1 MILICVLCGIASMLM
16 YQRWG
21 EKKVEKKSFVKA
33 ILFNFLASLGIYSY
47 YIGYSLTEIEAALV
61 RISPNAL
68 YFSLMSFGVGVITV
82 CILLNCDKLRQNR
95 SVKLDYH
102 LTKIDKIVG
111 VVICVLA
118 FLVRFIGIDW
128 GNGESFH
135 PDEGNVVRPPI
146 YMAENNTLMS
156 EDTFYPAQLS
166 SKILSIIYK
175 VWMLIGSV
183 LGIEV
188 TDLSCVYIARAYI
201 VVLSVGIVVCVF
213 LIGNYL
219 KKHAGTF
226 AAAMVAFFLPFVH
239 AAHCVTGD
247 TVVAF
252 LLCLSILCA
261 LHYLE
266 DNNDFVWVFLMTLLA
281 VLATL
286 EKYHGMFLFAL
297 VALAVC
303 MKQLRKRSF
312 MKIITQGCFA
322 MIVAIIS
329 VIAIAPN
336 LCMKIGEVYHSLFY
350 VVDGFEGEAT
360 FLQNAY
366 AYFCWFLSYAG
377 VICLIPLI
385 MGAVYFIKRKV
396 YKAGVLGI
404 GFIYIIA
411 MCLQN
416 RHVIRWGYPFY
427 LVLWLF
433 IGVGIAYVIEL
444 IKRKAIYFRIIFA
457 IGFMIVLLNG
467 ITGAIFVDILFANTK
482 YDTRVPCRAW
492 CLERGIIQEEC
503 IYDNRTCWQPG
514 GMVSKYR
521 WISGMLLE
529 EALEVNGDSL
539 VVNHLGKNYAVALLG
554 SEEECKLEQYGI
566 EKLAFF
572 EADYKYIDS
581 SFSDYGYVSKKMLE
595 PYNIYKNISIGAE
608 ILKGNMQIGSNLA
621 IYDISM
627 LDSYEKFMFSSFD
640 DEETEEGIIYK
651 NIINS
656 IFAGSYAVEVSG
668 CENKE
673 ASLRIMTET
682 GERLA
687 ECDLVNG
694 MGQFM
699 LEQDYTRLKLMLM
712 LDGEFDN
719 VKITMQ

>member
-1 MILICVLCGIASMLM
+1 MIVVCILCGIVSVLM
-16 YQRWG
+16 YQRWRG
-21 EKKVEKKSFVKA
+21 KKVEKKSFLKA
-33 ILFNFLASLGIYSY
+33 ILFNLILSLGIYSY
-47 YIGYSLTEIEAALV
+47 YIGYSLTEIEAALIK
-61 RISPNAL
+61 ISPNAI
-68 YFSLMSFGVGVITV
+68 YFALMSAGVGIVTV
-82 CILLNCDKLRQNR
+82 SILFYCDKLRQNGIL
-95 SVKLDYH
+95 KLDYH
-102 LTKIDKIVG
+102 LTKVDKIVG
-111 VVICVLA
+111 VIVIMSA
-118 FLVRFIGIDW
+118 FAVRFIGIDW
-128 GNGESFH
+128 GNGETFH

-146 YMAENNTLMS
+146 YMAENNTFMS
-156 EDTFYPAQLS
+156 EETFYPAQLS
-166 SKILSIIYK
+166 GKILSVIYK
-175 VWMLIGSV
+175 VWMVIGNV
-183 LGIEV
+183 FGIEV

-201 VVLSVGIVVCVF
+201 GVLSVGVVVCVF

-226 AAAMVAFFLPFVH
+226 TAVMVAFFLPFVH

-266 DNNDFVWVFLMTLLA
+266 DNNDFVWVFFMTLLA

-303 MKQLRKRSF
+303 MKQLRKHSF

-322 MIVAIIS
+322 IIVAVIS
-329 VIAIAPN
+329 VIAIVPN

-385 MGAVYFIKRKV
+385 MGVVYFIKRRAYEV
-396 YKAGVLGI
+396 GILGI

-433 IGVGIAYVIEL
+433 IGVGIAYIIEL
-444 IKRKAIYFRIIFA
+444 IKRKEIYYRIIFA

-467 ITGAIFVDILFANTK
+467 ITGALFVDILFGSTK
-482 YDTRVPCRAW
+482 YDTRVPCREW
-492 CLERGIIQEEC
+492 CLERGIVQEEC

-514 GMVSKYR
+514 GMISKYR

-529 EALEVNGDSL
+529 EALEISGDSL
-539 VVNHLGKNYAVALLG
+539 VVNHLGKNYAVALLK
-554 SEEECKLEQYGI
+554 SEDECKIERYGI
-566 EKLAFF
+566 EKVAFF
-572 EADYKYIDS
+572 EAGYNYVDS
-581 SFSDYGYVSKKMLE
+581 RFGNYGYVSKKMLE
-595 PYNIYKNISIGAE
+595 PYNIFFNICTGID
-608 ILKGNMQIGSNLA
+608 ILKGNMYIGSNLA

-640 DEETEEGIIYK
+640 DEETEQGIIYK

-656 IFAGSYAVEVSG
+656 IFAGSYTVEVSG

-673 ASLRIMTET
+673 ARLWIMTET
-682 GERLA
+682 GECLA

-694 MGQFM
+694 IGQFM
-699 LEQDYTRLKLMLM
+699 LEQDYTRLKLKLM